1 MRTVITKKSLGAW
14 WDERFVQACRI
25 RAGIAEVVIEEI
37 IVEPRPLDASGR
49 PLKSAAEDLKEVFA
63 RIGGD
68 AEVCIGALSEAEVM
82 YRTLLRPFAD
92 RRKILETIGPEVET
106 LLPAVDSR
114 LLVDYVL
121 TGKDAEGAHVVQ
133 ALCARVN
140 AVQEQV
146 EAWKDAGLDP
156 EIIDCPSVAVAAGAR
171 ALFEPPQAADL
182 VVVHM
187 GWAETSVG
195 VLSGA
200 AIRFLGAIPYG
211 FARFMPARET
221 DGSPG
226 PVPDT
231 VRSAGIEG
239 KEMLGGLFRE
249 ILIMLEKGGSQQGA
263 QVILATGYARF
274 IRDFE
279 QAARDRMGM
288 EPYTPVLKEV
298 QYRGRMEEL
307 LQGFLSVSL
316 ACRGIEVQDQVNFRQ
331 GELGMTKRFR
341 KALGLAGPW
350 IKAAVVLLVLWIA
363 GLATDVFLKSRVDD
377 DLKKKINDEFV
388 SVMPK
393 GTPRVDTVRQ
403 MEQHLARL
411 SGQAGMLKE
420 GGGETPLTILK
431 DLSAGIPADL
441 DVTIDSINIEDASLT
456 LSGSTGTYDQ
466 VERVQAVLAKLAYIK
481 EVKIVSANVDKND
494 QKVKMKLVCKR

>member
-14 WDERFVQACRI
+14 WDERVVQACRI

-37 IVEPRPLDASGR
+37 VVEPRPLDASGI
-49 PLKSAAEDLKEVFA
+49 PLNSAVEDLKAVFA
-63 RIGGD
+63 RIGDD
-68 AEVCIGALSEAEVM
+68 AEVCVGALSEAEIM

-121 TGKDAEGAHVVQ
+121 TGKDAQGAHVVQ
-133 ALCARVN
+133 ALCTSIN

-146 EAWKDAGLDP
+146 GVWKGAGLDP
-156 EIIDCPSVAVAAGAR
+156 EIIDCPSAAVAAGAR
-171 ALFEPPQAADL
+171 AMFDLSNAAEV

-200 AIRFLGAIPYG
+200 AIRFLGAVPYG
-211 FARFMPARET
+211 FGRFMPARES
-221 DGSPG
+221 GEGQG
-226 PVPDT
+226 PAPDPT
-231 VRSAGIEG
+231 GTAGIEG
-239 KEMLGGLFRE
+239 GEMLAGLFRE
-249 ILIMLEKGGSQQGA
+249 ILIMLEKSGSEQGE
-263 QVILATGYARF
+263 QVLLATGYARC

-279 QAARDRMGM
+279 RAARDRMGM
-288 EPYTPVLKEV
+288 EPFTPVLKEI

-307 LQGFLSVSL
+307 LQGFLGVSL
-316 ACRGIEVQDQVNFRQ
+316 ACRGIEAQDQVNFRQ

-341 KALGLAGPW
+341 KAMGLAGPW
-350 IKAAVVLLVLWIA
+350 VKAAVVLLVVWIA
-363 GLATDVFLKSRVDD
+363 GLATDVFLKSRVDA
-377 DLKKKINDEFV
+377 DLKKRINDEFV

-403 MEQHLARL
+403 MEQYLARL

-420 GGGETPLTILK
+420 GGGETPLAILK

-494 QKVKMKLVCKR
+494 QKVKMKLVCRR

>member
-1 MRTVITKKSLGAW
+1 
-14 WDERFVQACRI
+14 
-25 RAGIAEVVIEEI
+25 
-37 IVEPRPLDASGR
+37 
-49 PLKSAAEDLKEVFA
+49 
-63 RIGGD
+63 
-68 AEVCIGALSEAEVM
+68 
-82 YRTLLRPFAD
+82 
-92 RRKILETIGPEVET
+92 
-106 LLPAVDSR
+106 
-114 LLVDYVL
+114 
-121 TGKDAEGAHVVQ
+121 
-133 ALCARVN
+133 
-140 AVQEQV
+140 
-146 EAWKDAGLDP
+146 
-156 EIIDCPSVAVAAGAR
+156 
-171 ALFEPPQAADL
+171 
-182 VVVHM
+182 
-187 GWAETSVG
+187 
-195 VLSGA
+195 
-200 AIRFLGAIPYG
+200 
-211 FARFMPARET
+211 
-221 DGSPG
+221 
-226 PVPDT
+226 
-231 VRSAGIEG
+231 
-239 KEMLGGLFRE
+239 
-249 ILIMLEKGGSQQGA
+249 
-263 QVILATGYARF
+263 
-274 IRDFE
+274 
-279 QAARDRMGM
+279 
-288 EPYTPVLKEV
+288 
-298 QYRGRMEEL
+298 MEEL

-411 SGQAGMLKE
+411 SGQAGMLME